1 MKTNSFYVLAIER
14 KGGLT
19 QRLKREELPLA
30 ADMLRRGMLVA
41 FPTETVFGIGADA
54 TNELAVQK
62 IFIAKG
68 RPSDNPLIVH
78 LADVRQL
85 DDVAREVPE
94 VAHKL
99 FERFAPGPLT
109 IVLKKRSAI
118 APTVTA
124 GLDTVAVR
132 IPSHP
137 IALELLRLAN
147 VPIAAPSAN
156 LSGRPSGTTWQAVLE
171 DLNGRIDAIV
181 CEPGCNVG
189 LESTVVDV
197 SDGELII
204 LRMGSISIED
214 FRLAGFHARHADS
227 ASTKHVAE
235 SESNS
240 NIDRSLLRR
249 SPGTMHPHYRPAAK
263 VCIVDSEWKGTPI
276 GRHIAYGGLVPIEG
290 MQPEITRLFGS
301 VNEYA
306 AAFYEFLRECDRAGI
321 DVIYCQ
327 SVEETELGTALMD
340 RMRRAADQSV
350 PSTS

>member
-1 MKTNSFYVLAIER
+1 M
-14 KGGLT
+14 T

-54 TNELAVQK
+54 TNELAVQR
-62 IFIAKG
+62 IFVAKG

-78 LADVRQL
+78 LADVSQL
-85 DDVAREVPE
+85 DHVARDIPDL
-94 VAHKL
+94 AHKL
-99 FERFAPGPLT
+99 FERFSPGPLT
-109 IVLKKRSAI
+109 IVLQKQSKV

-137 IALELLRLAN
+137 IALELLRLAK

-156 LSGRPSGTTWQAVLE
+156 RSGRPSGTTWQAVLE
-171 DLNGRIDAIV
+171 DLDGRIDAIV
-181 CEPGCNVG
+181 CEPGCDVG

-204 LRMGSISIED
+204 LRMGSISIAD

-227 ASTKHVAE
+227 ASTNHAAE
-235 SESNS
+235 SETNS
-240 NIDRSLLRR
+240 TFDRSLLRR
-249 SPGTMHPHYRPAAK
+249 SPGTVHPHYRPSAK
-263 VCIVDSEWKGTPI
+263 VVIVDSEWNGTPI
-276 GRHIAYGGLVPIEG
+276 GGRIAYGGLVPIEG
-290 MQPEITRLFGS
+290 MQPTMIRFFQS

-340 RMRRAADQSV
+340 RMRRAAGQSV
-350 PSTS
+350 PSLREG

>member
-1 MKTNSFYVLAIER
+1 M
-14 KGGLT
+14 T

-78 LADVRQL
+78 LADVRLL
-85 DDVAREVPE
+85 DNVARDVPE
-94 VAHKL
+94 LAYKL
-99 FERFAPGPLT
+99 FERFSPGPLT
-109 IVLKKRSAI
+109 IVLQKQSKV

-124 GLDTVAVR
+124 GLNTVAVR

-156 LSGRPSGTTWQAVLE
+156 RSGRPSGTTWQTVLE
-171 DLNGRIDAIV
+171 DLEERIDAIV
-181 CEPGCNVG
+181 CEPGCDVG

-204 LRMGSISIED
+204 LRMGSITLDD
-214 FRLAGFHARHADS
+214 FLLAGFHARHAES
-227 ASTKHVAE
+227 SPTKQAAE
-235 SESNS
+235 SEASS
-240 NIDRSLLRR
+240 TIDRALLRR

-263 VCIVDSEWKGTPI
+263 VCIVGSDCGAPSLGSELPTGDSC
-276 GRHIAYGGLVPIEG
+276 R
-290 MQPEITRLFGS
+290 
-301 VNEYA
+301 
-306 AAFYEFLRECDRAGI
+306 
-321 DVIYCQ
+321 
-327 SVEETELGTALMD
+327 
-340 RMRRAADQSV
+340 
-350 PSTS
+350 